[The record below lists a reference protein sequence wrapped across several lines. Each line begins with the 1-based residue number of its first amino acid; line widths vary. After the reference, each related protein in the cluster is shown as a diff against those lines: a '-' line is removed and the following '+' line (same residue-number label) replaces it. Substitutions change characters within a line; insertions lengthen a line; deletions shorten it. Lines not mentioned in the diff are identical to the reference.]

1 MLNKM
6 KTLKP
11 EKILFFKIK
20 KIFRYCESTESLKW
34 KCTLSPNKFE
44 QVTLEDNVKEII
56 NIEQYDNNSNNNPTR
71 PATKKLHVSEARIFL
86 NNCNRPSTIVKRQ
99 IYLEV
104 EDQDIEDQLPS

>member
-1 MLNKM
+1 MNRLNR
-6 KTLKP
+6 LN
-11 EKILFFKIK
+11 ENV
-20 KIFRYCESTESLKW
+20 
-34 KCTLSPNKFE
+34 LSPNKFE

-104 EDQDIEDQLPS
+104 EDQDIEDQLPP